1 MAGKAKTLTSEQFS
15 RVLHYVATTSR
26 HPFRDC
32 VILLLSFR
40 AGLRV
45 AEIAGL
51 CWADVTDAFG
61 DVRSDNLTIP
71 RRIAKKGSGRT
82 VPMHSELREALRIL
96 KEAAGANFARANE
109 PVIRALSPRSG
120 GFHTSPNSL
129 QHYIS
134 RTYAALG
141 LSGCSSHSG
150 RRSFITQ
157 MSRITSLHGC
167 SLRDVQHLAGH
178 KFIDTTEGYIEPSDG
193 VAAMVE
199 AL

>member
-1 MAGKAKTLTSEQFS
+1 MAGKAKTLTNEQFG

-51 CWADVTDAFG
+51 TWSDVTDAFG
-61 DVRSDNLTIP
+61 EVRSDNLTIP

-82 VPMHSELREALRIL
+82 IPMHAELREALSIL
-96 KEAAGANFARANE
+96 KEAAPNFTRANV
-109 PVIRALSPRSG
+109 PVIRPASPHVTG
-120 GFHTSPNSL
+120 HVNPNTL
-129 QHYIS
+129 QHYLS
-134 RTYAALG
+134 RTYASLG

-150 RRSFITQ
+150 RRTFITQ
-157 MSRITSLHGC
+157 MSRITNLHGC

-178 KFIDTTEGYIEPSDG
+178 HFLDTTEGYIEPSDG
-193 VAAMVE
+193 VAAMVK